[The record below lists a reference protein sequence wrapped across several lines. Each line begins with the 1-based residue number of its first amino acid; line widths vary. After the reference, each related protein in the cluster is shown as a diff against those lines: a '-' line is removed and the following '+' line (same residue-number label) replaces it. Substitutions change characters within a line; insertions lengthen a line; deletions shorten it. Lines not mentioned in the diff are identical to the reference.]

1 MANEARAQQP
11 VIAAGLVPEGLSR
24 GRARWGIGMVLV
36 VIPAEAGIQKKSL
49 ARQAYHFLISQFFC
63 GIPGSHM
70 VDSAGMIRMEW
81 EVPSKTDIES
91 SQE

>member
-24 GRARWGIGMVLV
+24 GGLAGGSAWLWLSFPRKRESRKKVWLV
-36 VIPAEAGIQKKSL
+36 K
-49 ARQAYHFLISQFFC
+49 
-63 GIPGSHM
+63 HM